1 MSDMIETD
9 VVIIGTGPAGAVA
22 ATLLADMGIRTLAIS
37 RYRSTSPGPRAHIT
51 NQRAMEILRDLGL
64 EEAAKDLAVPQED
77 MGEHV
82 YGTSLAGEEFG
93 RIRTWST
100 DALKKAEHDLAS
112 PCSVCDLPQLYFE
125 PLVVN
130 AASLRGADIRFK
142 TEYLSHTQSA
152 DEVIVRLRDLVT
164 ETEYDVRAKYLIG
177 ADGARSKVAEDIA
190 LPFEGEMSMGSHGSL
205 NIEFT
210 ADLSPL
216 VSHRKGDMYWMIQP
230 GDGFN
235 GAGVG
240 VLRMVR
246 PWNKWVCVSGY
257 DMSKGAPSLTED
269 QARGVVQKVVG
280 TKDIPIEI
288 DAMSTWTINQQYA
301 QRNSEGRVFCMGDAV
316 HRHTPM
322 AGLGLNTS
330 VQDAYNLCWKLAMV
344 IKGQA
349 GDALLESYDAERTPV
364 AKEVVDHTY
373 MCLSKLP
380 PIFMALG
387 LKPAPSQDDMDAALD
402 RLKARDL
409 DGAERRATLRN
420 AMNDTLAGFGGALGL
435 ELNQRY
441 TSSAVHS
448 DGTEGPHF
456 ERDRVTHYQAS
467 SRPGAHLPHVWLTRH
482 QRPVSTLDLCGKGQF
497 TLLTG
502 LAGAAWAQSAEQS
515 AKDLG
520 IEIAVHIIGPGQDYV
535 DTYGDF
541 SAMSEVQEDGALLVR
556 PDMMVAWRSPD
567 ASDANRGS
575 LINVLR
581 KILSAP
587 SNQRSVEVE
596 RLETQEA

>member
-1 MSDMIETD
+1 MSHIMETD
-9 VVIIGTGPAGAVA
+9 VVIVGVGPAGAVA
-22 ATLLADMGIRTLAIS
+22 ATLLTNLGIRTLAIS
-37 RYRSTSPGPRAHIT
+37 RYVSTSPGPRAHIT

-64 EEAAKDLAVPQED
+64 EEAAKELATPQED

-82 YGTSLAGEEFG
+82 FGASLAGEEFG

-100 DALKKAEHDLAS
+100 DPAKKAEHDLAS
-112 PCSVCDLPQLYFE
+112 PCSVCDLPQIYFE
-125 PLVVN
+125 PLIVN

-142 TEYLSHTQSA
+142 TEYVSHMQ
-152 DEVIVRLRDLVT
+152 DEDHVLVRLRDLVT
-164 ETEYDVRAKYLIG
+164 GIDFDVRAKYLIG
-177 ADGARSKVAEDIA
+177 ADGARSKVAEDIE

-210 ADLSPL
+210 GDLSPL
-216 VSHRKGDMYWMIQP
+216 VEHRKGDMYWMIQP

-257 DMSKGAPSLTED
+257 DMSKGDPKLTED
-269 QARGVVQKVVG
+269 QARSVVQKVMG

-301 QRNSEGRVFCMGDAV
+301 RRNTAGRVFCMGDAV

-349 GDALLESYDAERTPV
+349 GSALLDSYDAERTPV
-364 AKEVVDHTY
+364 AKEVVDHAF

-387 LKPAPSQDDMDAALD
+387 LKPAPSQEDMDRALSNLRARDGEGAARRAELRAAL
-402 RLKARDL
+402 
-409 DGAERRATLRN
+409 
-420 AMNDTLAGFGGALGL
+420 NDTLAGFGGALGL

-441 TSSAVHS
+441 ESGAVHP
-448 DGTEGPHF
+448 DGADGPHF
-456 ERDRVTHYQAS
+456 DRDRVFHYQAS
-467 SRPGAHLPHVWLTRH
+467 TRPGAHLPHVWLTRN
-482 QRPVSTLDLCGKGQF
+482 QRPVSTLDLCGKGAF

-502 LAGAAWAQSAEQS
+502 LAGAAWAETAAKAAAE
-515 AKDLG
+515 LG
-520 IEIAVHIIGPGQDYV
+520 IDVKVHVIGPGQEYV
-535 DTYGDF
+535 DTYGDY
-541 SAMSEVQEDGALLVR
+541 AAISEVAEDGALLVR
-556 PDMMVAWRSPD
+556 PDMMVAWRAPD
-567 ASDANRGS
+567 GS
-575 LINVLR
+575 EAQHDMLLPALR
-581 KILSAP
+581 AILAVSAP
-587 SNQRSVEVE
+587 AGATKKAEP
-596 RLETQEA
+596 QEA

>member
-1 MSDMIETD
+1 MPDAVETD

-22 ATLLADMGIRTLAIS
+22 ATLLTDMGIKTLAIS

-64 EEAAKDLAVPQED
+64 EEAAKELATPQCD

-82 YGTSLAGEEFG
+82 FASSLAGEEFG

-100 DALKKAEHDLAS
+100 DPAKKAEHDLAS

-130 AASLRGADIRFK
+130 AAGLRGSDIRFK
-142 TEYLSHTQSA
+142 TEYLSHTQA
-152 DEVIVRLRDLVT
+152 PDHVVVRLLDHVT
-164 ETEYDVRAKYLIG
+164 GTEYEVRAKYLIG

-190 LPFEGEMSMGSHGSL
+190 LPFEGEMNMGSHGSL

-210 ADLSPL
+210 GDLSPL
-216 VSHRKGDMYWMIQP
+216 VEHRKGDMYWMIQA

-257 DMSKGAPSLTED
+257 DMSKGEPKLTED
-269 QARGVVQKVVG
+269 EARGVVQKVMG
-280 TKDIPIEI
+280 TNSIPIKI

-301 QRNSEGRVFCMGDAV
+301 SRNTEGRVFCMGDAV

-330 VQDAYNLCWKLAMV
+330 IQDAYNLCWKMAMV

-349 GDALLESYDAERTPV
+349 GPALLETYDAERSPI
-364 AKEVVDHTY
+364 AKEVVDHAY

-387 LKPAPSQDDMDAALD
+387 LKPAPSQKDMDTALANL
-402 RLKARDL
+402 RVRSA
-409 DGAERRATLRN
+409 DGAERRTQLRAALN
-420 AMNDTLAGFGGALGL
+420 GTLAGFGGALGL

-441 TSSAVHS
+441 ASSAVAP
-448 DGTEGPHF
+448 DGTDGPHF
-456 ERDRVTHYQAS
+456 ERDRVFHYQAS
-467 SRPGAHLPHVWLTRH
+467 TRPGAHLPHVWVTRD
-482 QRPVSTLDLCGKGQF
+482 QRRVSSLDLCGKGHF

-502 LAGAAWAQSAEQS
+502 LSGAAWAETAAEA
-515 AKDLG
+515 AKALD
-520 IEIAVHIIGPGQDYV
+520 IDIVVHVIGPGQQYV

-541 SAMSEVQEDGALLVR
+541 AAMSEVAEDGALLIR
-556 PDMMVAWRSPD
+556 PDMMVGWRAAD
-567 ASDANRGS
+567 GS
-575 LINVLR
+575 QAQRDGLLPALR
-581 KILSAP
+581 TILSVAVP
-587 SNQRSVEVE
+587 AAKGAAVSAE
-596 RLETQEA
+596 RQEA